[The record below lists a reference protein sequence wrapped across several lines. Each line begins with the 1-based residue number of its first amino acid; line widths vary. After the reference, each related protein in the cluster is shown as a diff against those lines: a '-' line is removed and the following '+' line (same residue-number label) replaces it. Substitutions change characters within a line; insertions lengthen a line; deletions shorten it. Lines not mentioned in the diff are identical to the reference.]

1 MPLMGNSCWASF
13 QNKKDLDE
21 QRFMGFSFP
30 VLVTFQSME
39 RKYVSSFYL
48 VDINRICPKKEA
60 RCKQPREN
68 AGQIRRPS
76 VKSWLGSCAQALGR
90 WVRKGI

>member
-1 MPLMGNSCWASF
+1 MAGFPGSGLKSIVAQREKSVWAGGVGGGHATDGNSCWASF

-39 RKYVSSFYL
+39 RKMCIELLSSGYKSYL
-48 VDINRICPKKEA
+48 PKE
-60 RCKQPREN
+60 
-68 AGQIRRPS
+68 
-76 VKSWLGSCAQALGR
+76 GS
-90 WVRKGI
+90 